1 MSSLAELPEL
11 VGFFSYSREDDEDS
25 QGALSALR
33 DRIQR
38 ELRVQL
44 GRSTKTFRLWQDKE
58 AIASGKLWEEE
69 IKTAVG
75 QAVFFIPIITPT
87 VVRSPYCRFELEAF
101 LAREAELGRGDL
113 VFPILYVQVPELE
126 DIARQKND
134 PVLSIIAKRQY
145 LDWRELRHR
154 DVHSENVKEM
164 VARFCAQIGDALRQ
178 SWVSPEERRQQE
190 AEAQRQ
196 AEDERQRREAE
207 AKRRAKEEKRQRVAD
222 EERRKREAEI
232 AQRSK
237 EEAEAKRREEEE
249 LKSAEVRRRAEEER
263 AKAEARRKA
272 AEEAEA
278 RQQAEQERAEVKRR
292 AAEVESRRKAEAE
305 ALERA
310 ETERARKEEEA
321 KRREEQAQE
330 QAFAAA
336 KRADSINVIDMF
348 IASHPESR
356 YANEA
361 HRLRAALMARDD
373 AFKVAMAT
381 DDTATLKVFL
391 QTYPKGALADQV
403 RGRLRGLEPQRT
415 SRLLL
420 IGGCLL
426 GLALIIGFV
435 TWPWVIRTSDDA
447 GSVATKLKSD
457 VSVVATQT
465 DVTDAPHSQPL
476 KPDTTAATQ
485 TGNTGA
491 PHSQPLSNDATNGNQ
506 VTILRGH
513 VDLVLDAAF
522 SPDGARIVTASQDND
537 RPHLGRRLRQRDRGL
552 ARPSAKGGARRV
564 QP

>member
-25 QGALSALR
+25 HGALSALR
-33 DRIQR
+33 ERIQR
-38 ELRVQL
+38 ELRGQL
-44 GRSTKTFRLWQDKE
+44 GRSIRLWQDKE

-154 DVHSENVKEM
+154 DIHSSNVME
-164 VARFCAQIGDALRQ
+164 VVERFCGQIGDALRR

-190 AEAQRQ
+190 AEAHRQ
-196 AEDERQRREAE
+196 AEDERKRREAE

-237 EEAEAKRREEEE
+237 EEAEAKRRVEEE

-278 RQQAEQERAEVKRR
+278 R
-292 AAEVESRRKAEAE
+292 
-305 ALERA
+305 
-310 ETERARKEEEA
+310 
-321 KRREEQAQE
+321 
-330 QAFAAA
+330 
-336 KRADSINVIDMF
+336 
-348 IASHPESR
+348 
-356 YANEA
+356 
-361 HRLRAALMARDD
+361 
-373 AFKVAMAT
+373 
-381 DDTATLKVFL
+381 
-391 QTYPKGALADQV
+391 
-403 RGRLRGLEPQRT
+403 
-415 SRLLL
+415 
-420 IGGCLL
+420 
-426 GLALIIGFV
+426 
-435 TWPWVIRTSDDA
+435 
-447 GSVATKLKSD
+447 
-457 VSVVATQT
+457 
-465 DVTDAPHSQPL
+465 
-476 KPDTTAATQ
+476 
-485 TGNTGA
+485 
-491 PHSQPLSNDATNGNQ
+491 
-506 VTILRGH
+506 
-513 VDLVLDAAF
+513 
-522 SPDGARIVTASQDND
+522 
-537 RPHLGRRLRQRDRGL
+537 
-552 ARPSAKGGARRV
+552 
-564 QP
+564 

>member
-278 RQQAEQERAEVKRR
+278 R
-292 AAEVESRRKAEAE
+292 
-305 ALERA
+305 
-310 ETERARKEEEA
+310 
-321 KRREEQAQE
+321 
-330 QAFAAA
+330 
-336 KRADSINVIDMF
+336 
-348 IASHPESR
+348 
-356 YANEA
+356 
-361 HRLRAALMARDD
+361 
-373 AFKVAMAT
+373 
-381 DDTATLKVFL
+381 
-391 QTYPKGALADQV
+391 
-403 RGRLRGLEPQRT
+403 
-415 SRLLL
+415 
-420 IGGCLL
+420 
-426 GLALIIGFV
+426 
-435 TWPWVIRTSDDA
+435 
-447 GSVATKLKSD
+447 
-457 VSVVATQT
+457 
-465 DVTDAPHSQPL
+465 
-476 KPDTTAATQ
+476 
-485 TGNTGA
+485 
-491 PHSQPLSNDATNGNQ
+491 
-506 VTILRGH
+506 
-513 VDLVLDAAF
+513 
-522 SPDGARIVTASQDND
+522 
-537 RPHLGRRLRQRDRGL
+537 
-552 ARPSAKGGARRV
+552 
-564 QP
+564 